1 MKIEKNVFMSENVHL
16 FTPTFALKFLRT
28 KMLKNVSVIILL
40 LISVCGFAQ
49 TYGSYCDT
57 CVYQLSRDSL
67 NRPQFQGGKVITP
80 PIHKATML
88 MMNRKMYYELMA
100 ITLNLNTKADLNN
113 VVTLTTAQTITG
125 KKRFSDTLISDKGMK
140 SGGVIETKGLNTEG
154 ASNKPSVTY
163 NGVQKTKRRLIT
175 DDMTLD
181 GTDFF
186 FEIQCTTKDITI
198 LLPTIAISDAWFYDM
213 KRTDDTPFVVR
224 FQRPDGSFIRILTK
238 RSATLRNN
246 GTNWNFD

>member
-1 MKIEKNVFMSENVHL
+1 MSENVL
-16 FTPTFALKFLRT
+16 NITPTFALKFLGT
-28 KMLKNVSVIILL
+28 KMIKNVSAIILL

-88 MMNRKMYYELMA
+88 MMNRKMYQELMA

-140 SGGVIETKGLNTEG
+140 SGGIIETKGLNSEG
-154 ASNKPSVTY
+154 SATKAAISLK
-163 NGVQKTKRRLIT
+163 GVQSERDTIVS
-175 DDMTLD
+175 
-181 GTDFF
+181 TDFTFDGRYGTIGFDTSSGTKNGTLPQESNTVGWF
-186 FEIQCTTKDITI
+186 FVIRKE
-198 LLPTIAISDAWFYDM
+198 
-213 KRTDDTPFVVR
+213 TDDTNELRLKDSNGVV
-224 FQRPDGSFIRILTK
+224 FYTIKSKMSITIKNKNGIWK
-238 RSATLRNN
+238 REK
-246 GTNWNFD
+246 